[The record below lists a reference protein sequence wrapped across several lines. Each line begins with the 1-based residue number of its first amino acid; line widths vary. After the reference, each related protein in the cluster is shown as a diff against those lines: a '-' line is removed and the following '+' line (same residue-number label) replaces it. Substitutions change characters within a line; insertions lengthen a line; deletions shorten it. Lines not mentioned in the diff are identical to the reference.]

1 MNTEIQIR
9 SQILMRIKK
18 IPSSKL
24 KELND
29 FVSKLERS
37 EGKKDRIL
45 SFAGAWENMET
56 ATIDEFTK
64 NLIANR
70 QENRGRIDE

>member
-1 MNTEIQIR
+1 M
-9 SQILMRIKK
+9 ILFQNLSEAKG
-18 IPSSKL
+18 
-24 KELND
+24 
-29 FVSKLERS
+29 S

>member
-1 MNTEIQIR
+1 M
-9 SQILMRIKK
+9 ILFQNLSEAKGRKIKFYR
-18 IPSSKL
+18 L
-24 KELND
+24 L
-29 FVSKLERS
+29 
-37 EGKKDRIL
+37 
-45 SFAGAWENMET
+45 GAWENMET

>member
-29 FVSKLERS
+29 FVSKLEEAKGRKI
-37 EGKKDRIL
+37 EFYRLLGHGKIWKLQPLMSLQKI
-45 SFAGAWENMET
+45 
-56 ATIDEFTK
+56 
-64 NLIANR
+64 
-70 QENRGRIDE
+70 